1 MAGRRRTWYAV
12 LPNKAMVEESKMDEL
27 ERKSVIQQLPRKVSQ
42 LDFNPEGTQALDEFR
57 TTHYDQPQF

>member
-1 MAGRRRTWYAV
+1 
-12 LPNKAMVEESKMDEL
+12 MVEESKMDEL